1 MIVIYHAHPC
11 YAGIACYHV
20 RYDVCTRDGSITP
33 HPAFFSPS
41 YSYWFV
47 PGTVTD

>member
-1 MIVIYHAHPC
+1 MIVIYWAHPC
-11 YAGIACYHV
+11 YAGIGHVPV
-20 RYDVCTRDGSITP
+20 RYDNGEITP

-47 PGTVTD
+47 PGTVKD